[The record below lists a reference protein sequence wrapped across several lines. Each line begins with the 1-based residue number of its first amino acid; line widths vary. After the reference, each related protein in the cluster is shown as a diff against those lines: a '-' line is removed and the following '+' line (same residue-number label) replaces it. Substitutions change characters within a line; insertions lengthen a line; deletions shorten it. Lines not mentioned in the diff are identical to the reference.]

1 LLIIGTAMIIAIL
14 SILLLIFDKLFTN
27 SSISSHNGIEMMFQ
41 VIRIARNHIMD
52 ILTYPYNT
60 SIIGLFLYAK

>member
-1 LLIIGTAMIIAIL
+1 MIIAIL

-52 ILTYPYNT
+52 ILT
-60 SIIGLFLYAK
+60 